1 MPNGLRIAMWS
12 GPRNISTAMMR
23 AWENREDTTVID
35 EPFYAHYLVETGV
48 NHPGR
53 DEVITAQE
61 NDDAKVAATLTGPI
75 PDGKAIWYQKHM
87 TQHMLPDMKLDWL
100 DQITNCFLI
109 RDPEQVVASFTI
121 QRPDA
126 AAWELGF
133 EQQARLFDHVCDRL
147 GHVPPVIDASDV
159 LKDPRGILSALCG
172 DLGIAFSE
180 RMLRWPPGP
189 RASDGVWAPHW
200 YAAVERSTGFAPY
213 RPCDTKLS
221 GFQQRLADQCRPHYK
236 RLAAHCLSVS
246 PNHSRPTA
254 ASQHQSS

>member
-1 MPNGLRIAMWS
+1 MTMREGMRIAMWS

-23 AWENREDTTVID
+23 AWENREDTAVID

-53 DEVITAQE
+53 DDVIAAQE
-61 NDDAKVAATLTGPI
+61 NDAAKVATTLTGPI
-75 PDGKAIWYQKHM
+75 PGGKTIWYQKHM
-87 TQHMLPDMKLDWL
+87 TQHMLPGMPLNWL
-100 DQITNCFLI
+100 DRVTNCFLI
-109 RDPEQVVASFTI
+109 RDPERVAASFTI

-147 GHVPPVIDASDV
+147 GHAPPVIDAADV
-159 LKDPRGILSALCG
+159 LKDPRGILGTLCVR
-172 DLGIAFSE
+172 LGIPFTD
-180 RMLRWPPGP
+180 RMLHWPPGP

-213 RPCDTKLS
+213 RSHSDKLTA
-221 GFQQRLADQCRPHYK
+221 FQQRLADQCRPHYEK
-236 RLAAHCLSVS
+236 LATFLLAPALS
-246 PNHSRPTA
+246 
-254 ASQHQSS
+254 